1 MWLRSRPRVL
11 PRAEPEPD
19 REAEGEAH
27 PDRHRLAMDEP
38 GGVVAGHALE
48 RVREGVA
55 EVEQR
60 PLAVLA
66 LVADDDR
73 GLRPAA
79 LGDGVVALR
88 PAGEDPAPVRLA
100 PFEEALVA
108 DEPVFHHLGIAGAH
122 LAQRQRVERGGVGE
136 DEARLM
142 EGADEVLAVARI
154 DAGLAADRGIDLGQE
169 RRRHLHEAHAAPHDR
184 GGETGEIADDA
195 AAERHDEIAALDARI
210 EDRVANPRQRGVRS
224 SRLRPA
230 RP

>member
-1 MWLRSRPRVL
+1 MPQPPGHLGKRGRQPDRREVAPEPPRVL

-19 REAEGEAH
+19 REAEGEAQ

-38 GGVVAGHALE
+38 GGVVAGHPLE

-88 PAGEDPAPVRLA
+88 AAGEDR
-100 PFEEALVA
+100 
-108 DEPVFHHLGIAGAH
+108 GASSPRTIRRS
-122 LAQRQRVERGGVGE
+122 A
-136 DEARLM
+136 
-142 EGADEVLAVARI
+142 
-154 DAGLAADRGIDLGQE
+154 
-169 RRRHLHEAHAAPHDR
+169 RRR
-184 GGETGEIADDA
+184 
-195 AAERHDEIAALDARI
+195 
-210 EDRVANPRQRGVRS
+210 
-224 SRLRPA
+224 
-230 RP
+230 